1 MIDEPTKSELH
12 EYAGGW
18 ITERKETG
26 TPGFLKLAYP
36 VIAIAC
42 IAYMFLYMN
51 GEIHHSTR
59 GPLVRQLNAVTGG
72 ADSFMYIIA
81 AMIAVY
87 AVILVVFAMGRHKEE
102 K

>member
-1 MIDEPTKSELH
+1 MTNEPSKSELH

-18 ITERKETG
+18 MTERKGTG

-36 VIAIAC
+36 VIALAC
-42 IAYMFLYMN
+42 MAYMFLYMN

-59 GPLVRQLNAVTGG
+59 GQYVQQLNAVTGG
-72 ADSFMYIIA
+72 ANSFMYIIA

-87 AVILVVFAMGRHKEE
+87 AIILVVFVLGKHKEE